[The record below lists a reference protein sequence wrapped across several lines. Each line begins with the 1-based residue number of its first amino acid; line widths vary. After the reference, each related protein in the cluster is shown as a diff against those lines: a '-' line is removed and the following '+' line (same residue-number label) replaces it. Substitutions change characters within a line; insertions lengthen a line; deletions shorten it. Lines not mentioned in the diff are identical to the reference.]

1 MDKKVVFTARQRR
14 AITTQK
20 TSIEKKRK
28 RNDNSGEDSD
38 DNWDVGDDLGEDN
51 NEFAGIVGDDNYN
64 YFEQLEEECEK
75 TNNLKLKNIVRD
87 LMPRENPKFDINIYS
102 RGMLAELSVVHCKKL
117 ESDEV
122 SMDPS
127 CSTGK
132 TVAEFNSELNRI
144 LSSKKIQSKLF

>member
-28 RNDNSGEDSD
+28 RNDSVEDSD

-64 YFEQLEEECEK
+64 
-75 TNNLKLKNIVRD
+75 
-87 LMPRENPKFDINIYS
+87 
-102 RGMLAELSVVHCKKL
+102 
-117 ESDEV
+117 
-122 SMDPS
+122 
-127 CSTGK
+127 
-132 TVAEFNSELNRI
+132 
-144 LSSKKIQSKLF
+144 

>member
-1 MDKKVVFTARQRR
+1 MDNTLVFSARQRR
-14 AITTQK
+14 AITNQK
-20 TSIEKKRK
+20 TSNEKKRK
-28 RNDNSGEDSD
+28 RNDSGEDSD
-38 DNWDVGDDLGEDN
+38 DNWDVGDDLDDDN
-51 NEFAGIVGDDNYN
+51 NNDFAGIGDDNYN

-75 TNNLKLKNIVRD
+75 INNLKLKNIVRD

-144 LSSKKIQSKLF
+144 LSSKKIQSKLFR

>member
-1 MDKKVVFTARQRR
+1 MDNTLVFSARQRR
-14 AITTQK
+14 AITNQK
-20 TSIEKKRK
+20 TSNEKKRK
-28 RNDNSGEDSD
+28 RNDSGEDSD
-38 DNWDVGDDLGEDN
+38 DNWDVGDDLDDN
-51 NEFAGIVGDDNYN
+51 NNDFAGIGDDNYN

-75 TNNLKLKNIVRD
+75 INNLKLKNIVRD

-144 LSSKKIQSKLF
+144 LSSKKIQSKLFR